1 MEAKLDL
8 YNFECNKIKH
18 RMEEI
23 ERRYSSHDSLTLMK
37 AEIELLDSKVSNM
50 QLELEKKNQQL
61 YSITRSIQEI
71 EVKINKAITSYSSI
85 GLSPLLPMTPE
96 KTKTIE
102 GINGIL
108 LEKYDKL
115 ETFVEEFKEELNN
128 SIKVTLED
136 LQNQVSQI
144 QKIVTLN
151 SELNERLIV
160 QKPDLMNPENQG
172 DPDIYNIDTSNK
184 LHQNINIEQELPYTP
199 DNIER
204 NSSNNTN
211 DSQNENE
218 KINLNKIVST
228 YNKQNEG
235 AQENEFKNENANPAN
250 GYYFAENQNEEFR
263 IEDYEE
269 DGSSEIIEKNI
280 VEDYIRDKNS
290 DEFDS
295 KNDNDEI
302 QKEVKKDFL
311 IKSKQNIEG
320 VSNKQNVL
328 DSSNQNNNVDN
339 NPILEYE
346 EYSHNIED
354 NGEDKSKLNEKEERN
369 EALGQMITGIEI
381 NQMNLKNLNL
391 DKKVNAQ
398 ELNKPSE
405 LNIQVSGQIDS
416 SRRLQTEEE
425 KFKFLPNT
433 SEREMVKVKD
443 DSRKKNEQ
451 LVSDH

>member
-184 LHQNINIEQELPYTP
+184 LHQNINIEHELPYPP

-204 NSSNNTN
+204 NSSNNPN

-228 YNKQNEG
+228 YNKQN
-235 AQENEFKNENANPAN
+235 
-250 GYYFAENQNEEFR
+250 
-263 IEDYEE
+263 
-269 DGSSEIIEKNI
+269 
-280 VEDYIRDKNS
+280 
-290 DEFDS
+290 
-295 KNDNDEI
+295 
-302 QKEVKKDFL
+302 
-311 IKSKQNIEG
+311 
-320 VSNKQNVL
+320 
-328 DSSNQNNNVDN
+328 
-339 NPILEYE
+339 
-346 EYSHNIED
+346 
-354 NGEDKSKLNEKEERN
+354 
-369 EALGQMITGIEI
+369 
-381 NQMNLKNLNL
+381 
-391 DKKVNAQ
+391 
-398 ELNKPSE
+398 
-405 LNIQVSGQIDS
+405 
-416 SRRLQTEEE
+416 
-425 KFKFLPNT
+425 
-433 SEREMVKVKD
+433 
-443 DSRKKNEQ
+443 
-451 LVSDH
+451 